1 MLPYGQMVS
10 RQRKFMLFLLAFLV
24 VGWGFTPYQYFF
36 LSILIGAILSFY
48 NLWLL
53 QRKID
58 KLGEAIEYGRTARS
72 LGTFTRLAAAA
83 LAVMIAIEFEDQL
96 SIIGIVIGLMTSYLV
111 IMIEFFLQIIQSSDR
126 K

>member
-72 LGTFTRLAAAA
+72 LGTFTRLATAV